1 MKLKQLKK
9 FIIAFILTFVIIY
22 SFFYNKN
29 TKKGDKIITKHKK
42 SEYIFFQN
50 GHKTD
55 EPYKISENYISKPTN
70 DEMSLSV
77 FVKVNNW
84 YENFDS
90 WKHILHKGSKIEPE
104 SGQTFK
110 SMKYQCPGLWFHPK
124 VNDLRFVLSVY
135 KDFDFK
141 HKYCDITNIPIGK
154 YFHIVFIVEGNTM
167 SIFINK
173 RLVKTCVFKGIP
185 ILTEGDIYVSH
196 GRSYNGTMKN
206 LQIFN
211 TALSIE
217 DIEDIYSK
225 YY

>member
-1 MKLKQLKK
+1 
-9 FIIAFILTFVIIY
+9 
-22 SFFYNKN
+22 
-29 TKKGDKIITKHKK
+29 
-42 SEYIFFQN
+42 
-50 GHKTD
+50 
-55 EPYKISENYISKPTN
+55 
-70 DEMSLSV
+70 
-77 FVKVNNW
+77 
-84 YENFDS
+84 
-90 WKHILHKGSKIEPE
+90 
-104 SGQTFK
+104 
-110 SMKYQCPGLWFHPK
+110 
-124 VNDLRFVLSVY
+124 
-135 KDFDFK
+135 
-141 HKYCDITNIPIGK
+141 
-154 YFHIVFIVEGNTM
+154 M